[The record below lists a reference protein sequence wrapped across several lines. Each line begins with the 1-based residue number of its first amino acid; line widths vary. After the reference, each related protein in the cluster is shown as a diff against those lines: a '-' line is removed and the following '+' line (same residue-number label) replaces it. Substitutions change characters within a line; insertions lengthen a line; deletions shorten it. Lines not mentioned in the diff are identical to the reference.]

1 MNVSDLVAAM
11 GRIAPLALAE
21 SWDNVGLLVGTAGR
35 PMTGPV
41 LLTID
46 LTESVLAE
54 AGAQKASAIVS
65 YHPPLWDPVKRI
77 TAETPRGRILLG
89 AIEQGMAIY
98 SPHTAL
104 DATNGNRVGVLLA

>member
-46 LTESVLAE
+46 LTERGAGRGGGAE
-54 AGAQKASAIVS
+54 GICDREL
-65 YHPPLWDPVKRI
+65 PPAAVGSREADY
-77 TAETPRGRILLG
+77 RGRRRG
-89 AIEQGMAIY
+89 AAFCWARSSRAWRSTLRTRRWMRPTGA
-98 SPHTAL
+98 
-104 DATNGNRVGVLLA
+104 